1 MIVFRG
7 LILIEDRQGKIQ
19 IDSILLSTYNIDSK
33 NDSFD

>member
-7 LILIEDRQGKIQ
+7 LILIEDQESQIQ
-19 IDSILLSTYNIDSK
+19 IDSIRLSMYNIDSK